1 LSLRHNLFTPTIK
14 TEGKVRVKG
23 KVHLIQDI
31 NTPYN
36 RVLELPNVPEETKEK
51 LKAMRDDI
59 DLFELTKQ
67 IDELEEMLDKAYQ
80 IKVRRYNNE

>member
-1 LSLRHNLFTPTIK
+1 
-14 TEGKVRVKG
+14 VKG

>member
-1 LSLRHNLFTPTIK
+1 
-14 TEGKVRVKG
+14 
-23 KVHLIQDI
+23 
-31 NTPYN
+31 
-36 RVLELPNVPEETKEK
+36 
-51 LKAMRDDI
+51 MRDDI